1 MCWAW
6 VLPLEACDGQEK
18 YLHAPI
24 LRGAQLSTCPA
35 PRHSRARPSS
45 VAQGQTSRPKRQS
58 AREGFKERFLDKFL
72 ELILVVVE
80 LQFCFL
86 DRETDKQTKPNN
98 LMELFHG
105 NETEDTLKI
114 VQHGSTIIFIL
125 VVIIVLGVY
134 LKQGNMTKEINYGF
148 LVFSII
154 LLLFS
159 IYVYFIS
166 VENSHKRTR
175 DSTYNIAAQ
184 ELDSKLSVSK

>member
-1 MCWAW
+1 M
-6 VLPLEACDGQEK
+6 
-18 YLHAPI
+18 
-24 LRGAQLSTCPA
+24 
-35 PRHSRARPSS
+35 ARNDMI
-45 VAQGQTSRPKRQS
+45 
-58 AREGFKERFLDKFL
+58 EY
-72 ELILVVVE
+72 LILHLQQIFTISILLTFAIVFGNYASVSTATIPITYRETLLGISVVS
-80 LQFCFL
+80 LISIIISTYFHL
-86 DRETDKQTKPNN
+86 KGLRNRETDKQTKPNN